1 LFSSSAFFLPN
12 YKHPARR
19 KGPPYRLPFFPELR
33 NECPL
38 SRFSIRDCLE
48 EEGSMS
54 AWHQIASATTTIA
67 FSILPVH
74 GVADVRG
81 VPLVRRRILHLARP
95 EAAKRGVSRA
105 ARSLSQ
111 AGMPLAI
118 SLIVD
123 GYVRL
128 GDREALETLRAHRV
142 GMQESARSI
151 AEMDTSRMIA
161 TLKEE
166 IEIVDAGLSR
176 LNALREEQELAPAP
190 LKQPSP

>member
-1 LFSSSAFFLPN
+1 MTPQPLLNPGLSGG
-12 YKHPARR
+12 R
-19 KGPPYRLPFFPELR
+19 GID
-33 NECPL
+33 ECLAPD
-38 SRFSIRDCLE
+38 RECDDHDC
-48 EEGSMS
+48 
-54 AWHQIASATTTIA
+54 I
-67 FSILPVH
+67 FDLPVH
-74 GVADVRG
+74 RVADVRDFTR
-81 VPLVRRRILHLARP
+81 VRCGIRNLARP

-105 ARSLSQ
+105 ARSLSRT
-111 AGMPLAI
+111 GMPLAI

-142 GMQESARSI
+142 EMLESARSI

-176 LNALREEQELAPAP
+176 LNDLREEQELAPAP
-190 LKQPSP
+190 LRQPSP